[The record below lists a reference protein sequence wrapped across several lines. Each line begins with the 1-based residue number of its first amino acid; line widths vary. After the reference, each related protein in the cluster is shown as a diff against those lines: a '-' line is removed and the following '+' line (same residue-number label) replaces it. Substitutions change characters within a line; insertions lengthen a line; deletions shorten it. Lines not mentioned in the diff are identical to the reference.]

1 MSPLAH
7 TSAGGRRR
15 EPLRCGD
22 LPGPRAEQE
31 VSQGREPEGFGLSF
45 PQRPAGSGGGQ
56 ACTARQLG
64 LGEEV
69 SAARA
74 ARAAPA
80 SAASARDCA
89 LLGPLAPSPA
99 RSGLPSQG

>member
-1 MSPLAH
+1 M
-7 TSAGGRRR
+7 
-15 EPLRCGD
+15 
-22 LPGPRAEQE
+22 
-31 VSQGREPEGFGLSF
+31 SQGREPEGFGLSF

-74 ARAAPA
+74 APA
-80 SAASARDCA
+80 SAARARHCA
-89 LLGPLAPSPA
+89 FLGPLAPSPA
-99 RSGLPSQG
+99 RSGLPSQS